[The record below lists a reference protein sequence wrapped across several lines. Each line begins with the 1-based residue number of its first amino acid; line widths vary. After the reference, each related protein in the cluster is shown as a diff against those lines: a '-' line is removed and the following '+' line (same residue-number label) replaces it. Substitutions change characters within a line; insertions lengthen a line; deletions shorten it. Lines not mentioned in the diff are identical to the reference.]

1 MAVARL
7 VGLATLSSVAALMG
21 CPADDRVV
29 ELADPQALSPG
40 AGGPGDGGF
49 APNGPESPGTGV
61 LEPAAPMS
69 EVLVPELAVSVD
81 GLAWGPLPL
90 GLAGQKGFKVVNVGD
105 GVMSV
110 PVVSLAAPSDP
121 AFAILLNRCEEALE
135 PDESCEVRIQFSPVD
150 AVESSVSL
158 LVDAGVAGSATLAL
172 SGAGLATGTLV
183 LAPTAESSSEFGL
196 IAVGETATRLFSLI
210 NPDETPSGV
219 LSLSLN
225 SDQFEIVPSGNAG
238 DCVSA
243 QTNLMPGAS
252 CVIGVAFTPVDRG
265 RADASLV
272 VQSAELGAAGINVS
286 GSGLGAGTLEASVE
300 QLDFQGVVRGQVAV
314 AELSLENAGDLGLPL
329 GAMAIGGQHA
339 ADFSIAL
346 STCGELLDGG
356 ASCVVEVQFS
366 PSDVG
371 ARSGALSIDVAG
383 APREFVLA
391 GTGLQ
396 PGSLVLVPA
405 ADGSADFADVL
416 VGQSRAQAYTLQNP
430 GAQPSGAIVSISG
443 GNDFEPLPP
452 SQSTDC
458 QAGVTS
464 LVNGESCTISVSFAP
479 TQRARRQ
486 ASLTVESPLT
496 GVVALPLIGRG
507 ILPPDIVSLTDVVD
521 FSDVVV
527 NEAASGT
534 IVVTNQGD
542 QPLPPPVLSLDG
554 ALAQAFT
561 YESGCMA
568 PLAPEARCEIA
579 VTFEPVQA
587 VRHSVTLRLDGGI
600 GGSTTVALRG
610 NAVAPGSL
618 VLAPAANNSAQFGD
632 VGLDV
637 ERTQTFTLT
646 NPGGVPT
653 GPLSITV
660 LNNDNSGTFSRV
672 APAGTDC
679 NDASNLVDGE
689 SCTVRVRF
697 LPRTNVSF
705 GGTLRASSPTA
716 GIQNLTLSGRG
727 VRAAI
732 LNRSESRD
740 FGSRARGDTSR
751 PQDFTR
757 SWTVTNG
764 GDVASA
770 ALTLTET
777 NPGEFVI
784 VANGCTA
791 ALAPTAGCTLSVE
804 FRPAAVGRRT
814 GTITL
819 AAGSAA
825 SVVLSMS
832 GLGFQRSGP
841 GGTCNTVADCEGGTN
856 AAACG
861 NGANGTRVCCESA
874 CQGTCEFC
882 NGQGQCV
889 ALQGGEAC
897 SANDPRRGCFGRNRC
912 LLPNGQTCSGDN
924 ANCSSGN
931 CETAV
936 GGGATVCCG
945 ANCALGQECSA
956 NFAACQASLG
966 ELGDACGTDSD
977 CEGGLAC
984 GQSLDGAGGRCCQ
997 SACTG
1002 PCRGCDASGS
1012 CVARPQNT
1020 ACGTAGQR
1028 CLNATTCDYPTC
1040 AVGSVVDQCRIRQ

>member
-1 MAVARL
+1 MEEIR
-7 VGLATLSSVAALMG
+7 
-21 CPADDRVV
+21 
-29 ELADPQALSPG
+29 
-40 AGGPGDGGF
+40 
-49 APNGPESPGTGV
+49 
-61 LEPAAPMS
+61 
-69 EVLVPELAVSVD
+69 VPELAVSVQS
-81 GLAWGPLPL
+81 LAWGPLPV
-90 GLAGQKGFKVVNVGD
+90 GLAGQKAFRISNVGN
-105 GVMSV
+105 GVMDV
-110 PVVSLAAPSDP
+110 PAVSLATPSDP
-121 AFAILLNRCEEALE
+121 AFAILLNRCEQALE
-135 PDESCEVRIQFSPVD
+135 PEQGCDVRIQFSPVD
-150 AVESSVSL
+150 VVESAVGL
-158 LVDAGVAGSATLAL
+158 LVDAGVAGSATVAL
-172 SGAGLATGTLV
+172 SGAGLATGPLLLT
-183 LAPTAESSSEFGL
+183 PTAESSSEFGL
-196 IAVGETATRLFSLI
+196 IEVGETVTRSFNLI
-210 NPDETPSGV
+210 NPDETASG
-219 LSLSLN
+219 LLEISLN
-225 SDQFEIVPSGNAG
+225 SEQFDIVPSGAD
-238 DCVSA
+238 DCVSG

-252 CVIGVAFTPVDRG
+252 CSIGVSFSPVERG

-272 VQSAELGAAGINVS
+272 VLSAELAAVGINLS
-286 GSGLGAGTLEASVE
+286 GSGLGAGSLEASVD
-300 QLDFQGVVRGQVAV
+300 QLEFQGVVRGQVAV
-314 AELSLENAGDLGLPL
+314 AELSLANVGDLQLPL
-329 GAMAIGGQHA
+329 GATEIGGEHA
-339 ADFSIAL
+339 ADFSISL
-346 STCGELLDGG
+346 STCGELLEGG
-356 ASCVVEVQFS
+356 ASCVIEVQFS

-371 ARSGALSIDVAG
+371 VRSGALFVAAGG
-383 APREFVLA
+383 ARREFVLT
-391 GTGLQ
+391 GMGLQ

-405 ADGSADFADVL
+405 ADGNADFSDVL
-416 VGQSRAQAYTLQNP
+416 VGQSRVQTFALQNP
-430 GAQPSGAIVSISG
+430 GAQPSGAIVAISG

-458 QAGVTS
+458 QVGLTS
-464 LVNGESCTISVSFAP
+464 LVNGESCTISVGFQP

-496 GVVALPLIGRG
+496 GIVALPLSGRG
-507 ILPPDIVSLTDVVD
+507 ILPPDIVSLTDVLD

-527 NEAASGT
+527 NETASGT
-534 IVVTNQGD
+534 IVIGNEGD
-542 QPLPPPVLSLDG
+542 QPLPVPVLSLDG
-554 ALAQAFT
+554 PLAPAFT
-561 YESGCMA
+561 YESGCTA
-568 PLAPEARCEIA
+568 ALAPNTRCEIA
-579 VTFEPVQA
+579 VTFQPVQA
-587 VRHSVTLRLDGGI
+587 VRHSVTLRLDAGV
-600 GGSTTVALRG
+600 GGSTSVALRG

-618 VLAPAANNSAQFGD
+618 VLAAAANNSAQFGD
-632 VGLDV
+632 VGLDA

-697 LPRTNVSF
+697 LPRTNLSF

-757 SWTVTNG
+757 SWTVTNA

-770 ALTLTET
+770 ALSLTET

-814 GTITL
+814 GQITL
-819 AAGSAA
+819 AAGTAPP
-825 SVVLSMS
+825 VVLSMS
-832 GLGFQRSGP
+832 GVGFQRSGP

-924 ANCSSGN
+924 ANCGSGN
-931 CETAV
+931 CETAA
-936 GGGATVCCG
+936 GGGASVCCG
-945 ANCALGQECSA
+945 ANCALGEECSA
-956 NFAACQASLG
+956 NFATCQASLG
-966 ELGDACGTDSD
+966 ELGDACGTSSD

-984 GQSLDGAGGRCCQ
+984 GQSLDGAGGRCCTN
-997 SACTG
+997 ACAG
-1002 PCRGCDASGS
+1002 PCRGCNAGGQ
-1012 CVARPQNT
+1012 CVSRPQAT
-1020 ACGTAGQR
+1020 ACGAIGQV
-1028 CLNATTCDYPTC
+1028 CLNATTCDFPTC
-1040 AVGSVVDQCRIRQ
+1040 VVGSVVEQCRIGQ

>member
-1 MAVARL
+1 MAAARL
-7 VGLATLSSVAALMG
+7 VGFAALSSFAALTG
-21 CPADDRVV
+21 CPMDDRSV
-29 ELADPQALSPG
+29 ELADPQTLSPA
-40 AGGPGDGGF
+40 AGNPGDAGF
-49 APNGPESPGTGV
+49 APNGPEGAGIGA
-61 LEPAAPMS
+61 LEPIPMS
-69 EVLVPELAVSVD
+69 TTRVPELAVSV
-81 GLAWGPLPL
+81 GSLAWGPLPL
-90 GLAGQKGFKVVNVGD
+90 GLAGQKAFTISNVGD
-105 GVMSV
+105 GVMNV

-121 AFAILLNRCEEALE
+121 AFSILLNRCEQALE
-135 PDESCEVRIQFSPVD
+135 PEEACEVRIQFSPLD
-150 AVESSVSL
+150 AVASSVSL
-158 LVDAGVAGSATLAL
+158 LVDAGVAGSATVAL
-172 SGAGLATGTLV
+172 SGTGLATGV
-183 LAPTAESSSEFGL
+183 LLLSPTAESSSEFGL
-196 IAVGETATRLFSLI
+196 IAVGETATRTFSLI
-210 NPDETPSGV
+210 NPDETPSG
-219 LSLSLN
+219 LLEISLN
-225 SDQFEIVPSGNAG
+225 SEQFEIVPSGAE
-238 DCVSA
+238 DCVSG

-252 CVIGVAFTPVDRG
+252 CAIGVAFSPFDRG

-272 VQSAELGAAGINVS
+272 VLSAELGAAGINLS
-286 GSGLGAGTLEASVE
+286 GSGLGAGTLDASAD
-300 QLDFQGVVRGQVAV
+300 QLDFQGVVRGQVAL
-314 AELSLENAGDLGLPL
+314 AELSLENVGDLELPL
-329 GAMAIGGQHA
+329 GAPEIGGQQA
-339 ADFSIAL
+339 ADFSISQ
-346 STCGELLDGG
+346 STCGELLDGA

-371 ARSGALSIDVAG
+371 ARSGTLSVAAAG
-383 APREFVLA
+383 ALREFVLT

-396 PGSLVLVPA
+396 PGSLALVPA
-405 ADGSADFADVL
+405 AGASADFADVL
-416 VGQSRAQAYTLQNP
+416 VGQNRVQTFTLQNP
-430 GAQPSGAIVSISG
+430 GAQPSGAIVAISG

-458 QAGVTS
+458 QVGLTS
-464 LVNGESCTISVSFAP
+464 LVNGESCTVSVRFQP

-496 GVVALPLIGRG
+496 GVVALPLLGRG
-507 ILPPDIVSLTDVVD
+507 VIPPDIVSLTDVVD
-521 FSDVVV
+521 FNDVVV
-527 NEAASGT
+527 NEEASGT
-534 IVVTNQGD
+534 IVITNQGD
-542 QPLPPPVLSLDG
+542 QPLPAPVLSLDG

-561 YESGCMA
+561 YENGCAA
-568 PLAPEARCEIA
+568 PLAPNARCEIA
-579 VTFEPVQA
+579 VTFQPAQA
-587 VRHSVTLRLDGGI
+587 IRHSVTLRLDGGV
-600 GGSTTVALRG
+600 GGATSVALRG

-618 VLAPAANNSAQFGD
+618 VLAAAANNSAQFGD

-637 ERTQTFTLT
+637 ERTQTFTLS

-679 NDASNLVDGE
+679 STASDLVDGE

-697 LPRTNVSF
+697 FPRTNVSF

-716 GIQNLTLSGRG
+716 GIQNLALSGRG

-751 PQDFTR
+751 PQEFTR

-770 ALTLTET
+770 ALSLTET

-784 VANGCTA
+784 VANGCSA

-814 GTITL
+814 GNITL
-819 AAGSAA
+819 AAGSTP

-832 GLGFQRSGP
+832 GVGFQRSGP

-897 SANDPRRGCFGRNRC
+897 SGNDPRRGCFGRNRC

-924 ANCSSGN
+924 ANCGSGN

-936 GGGATVCCG
+936 GGGASVCCG

-956 NFAACQASLG
+956 NFATCQASLG
-966 ELGDACGTDSD
+966 ELGDACGTSSD

-984 GQSLDGAGGRCCQ
+984 GQGLDGAGGRCCT
-997 SACTG
+997 SACAG
-1002 PCRGCDASGS
+1002 PCRGCDASGQ
-1012 CVARPQNT
+1012 CVARPQTT
-1020 ACGTAGQR
+1020 ACGEVGQR
-1028 CLNATTCDYPTC
+1028 CLNATTCDFPTC
-1040 AVGSVVDQCRIRQ
+1040 VVGSVVGQCRIRQ